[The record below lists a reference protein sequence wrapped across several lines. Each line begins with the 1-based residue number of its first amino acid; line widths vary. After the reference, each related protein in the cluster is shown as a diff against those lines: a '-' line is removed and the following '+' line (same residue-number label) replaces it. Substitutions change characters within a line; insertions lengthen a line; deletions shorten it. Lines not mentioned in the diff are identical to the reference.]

1 MEIMNNISISGR
13 VVKDIELSKT
23 VNGITLTRFNV
34 AVPSEL
40 KDENGDRKADFFICI
55 AWRENAESIAKYF
68 KKGSPIELYG
78 SINSRSY
85 TTKAGTTSTIWELNV
100 KGWGFGNQSKDENQE
115 TKSNK
120 SKKGSQAELMP
131 IDEDMDEDLPF

>member
-78 SINSRSY
+78 SMNSRSY
-85 TTKAGTTSTIWELNV
+85 RNKEGNTSTIWELNV

-120 SKKGSQAELMP
+120 SKKGSQTELTP
-131 IDEDMDEDLPF
+131 IDDSDEDLPF

>member
-1 MEIMNNISISGR
+1 MNNISITGR

-23 VNGITLTRFNV
+23 ANGTTLTRFNV

-40 KDENGDRKADFFICI
+40 KDENGERKADFFICI

-78 SINSRSY
+78 SMNSRSY
-85 TTKAGTTSTIWELNV
+85 ESKDGNRSTIWELNV
-100 KGWGFGNQSKDENQE
+100 RGWGFAQTNKDDNQE

-120 SKKGSQAELMP
+120 SKKGSQAGLTP
-131 IDEDMDEDLPF
+131 IDEDDDDLPF

>member
-1 MEIMNNISISGR
+1 MNNVSISGR

-23 VNGITLTRFNV
+23 ANGTTLIRFNV

-78 SINSRSY
+78 SMNSRSY
-85 TTKAGTTSTIWELNV
+85 RTKEGTTSTIWELNV

-115 TKSNK
+115 TKTNK
-120 SKKGSQAELMP
+120 SKKESQAELTP
-131 IDEDMDEDLPF
+131 IDEDDDDLPF

>member
-1 MEIMNNISISGR
+1 MNIISISGR
-13 VVKDIELSKT
+13 VVKDIELSQT
-23 VNGITLTRFNV
+23 ANGTTLTRFNV

-78 SINSRSY
+78 SMNSRSY
-85 TTKAGTTSTIWELNV
+85 RTKEGTTSTIWELNV

-115 TKSNK
+115 TKTNK
-120 SKKGSQAELMP
+120 SKKESQAELTP
-131 IDEDMDEDLPF
+131 IDEDDDDLPF